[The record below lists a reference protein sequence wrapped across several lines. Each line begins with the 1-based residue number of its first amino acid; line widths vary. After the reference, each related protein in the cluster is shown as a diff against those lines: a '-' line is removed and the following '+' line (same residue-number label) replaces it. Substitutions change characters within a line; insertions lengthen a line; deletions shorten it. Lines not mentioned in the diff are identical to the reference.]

1 MSQALSP
8 EIILA
13 LAPDVGSASNARKL
27 ATPGKWPS
35 LNALEGVL
43 WGECQGSG
51 KTPYLTAVD
60 LSGPVTRCSC
70 PSRKFPCKHGLAL
83 LLLHAS
89 HISDFGAQAAPDSLQ
104 SWLAGRQA
112 RAEKAE
118 RVDEVAVRKE
128 ADPSAQ
134 VRRRAAREKKVTAGL
149 EGLHLFLKD
158 LVRDGL
164 ASAASRPYGDWDT
177 QAARLMDAQAP
188 GAARRVARIP
198 ELLGDPAA
206 LLDHLGELTLL
217 AEGWVNR
224 EALSEEERADL
235 RSALGFPLNTLALLE
250 TEGIRARWNVLGHIT
265 VQEDALTVRRTWL
278 HNGSQ
283 CALLLDFAP
292 GGRPLSPGLPVGRSV
307 DAEVVFAPSSFS
319 QRAVL
324 KGEPGESGAL
334 DSLPPSLDLNGML
347 SAHADA
353 VARNPWLE
361 RAAYLLGPVQVRPG
375 GPWLVVDG
383 RGGSL
388 PLAGDER
395 PLLRLLAESGG
406 EPVCLFGEWDGL
418 ILMPLNFWPVSPGGQ
433 S

>member
-1 MSQALSP
+1 LSQALSP
-8 EIILA
+8 ETILA
-13 LAPDVGSASNARKL
+13 LAPDPGSASNARKL

-89 HISDFGAQAAPDSLQ
+89 HASDFGAQAAPDSLQ

-118 RVDEVAVRKE
+118 RVEEVAVRKE
-128 ADPSAQ
+128 ADPGAQ
-134 VRRRAAREKKVTAGL
+134 ARRRAAREKKVTAGL
-149 EGLHLFLKD
+149 ENLHLFLKD
-158 LVRDGL
+158 LVRSGL
-164 ASAASRPYGDWDT
+164 ASAPSRPYGDWDT

-206 LLDHLGELTLL
+206 LLGHLGELALL
-217 AEGWVNR
+217 AEGWANR
-224 EALSEEERADL
+224 EALDEVERADL
-235 RSALGFPLNTLALLE
+235 RAALGFPLNTAGLLE
-250 TEGIRARWNVLGHIT
+250 AEGLRARWNVLGHAT

-278 HNGSQ
+278 QNGGQ

-292 GGRPLSPGLPVGRSV
+292 GGRPLPPGLPVGRSV
-307 DAEVVFAPSSFS
+307 DAEVVFAPSAWP

-324 KGEPGESGAL
+324 RGEGGGGGPLGN
-334 DSLPPSLDLNGML
+334 LPPSLVLDEML

-353 VARNPWLE
+353 LALNPWLE
-361 RAAYLLGPVQVRPG
+361 RAAYLLGPVRVRPG
-375 GPWLVVDG
+375 DPWRVVDG

-388 PLAGDER
+388 PLAGDGR

-406 EPVCLFGEWDGL
+406 EPVSLFGEWDGL
-418 ILMPLNFWPVSPGGQ
+418 ALTPLNFWPASPGDW